1 MRFYDIFN
9 GDADGICALQQL
21 RLAEPRDAELVT
33 GVKRDNKLLARVH
46 PRAGDV
52 LTVLD
57 IALDENRADLLR
69 ALDAGATC
77 RYFDHHF
84 PGVVPDHPLLEA
96 HIDTAASTCTSLIV
110 DRHLRGAHRA
120 WAVVAAFG
128 DNLAEAARATAKEL
142 ALRDEELETLRALGE
157 CLNYNAY
164 GETLEDL
171 NFHPADLYRR
181 LHACRDPLDF
191 AVQGPEF
198 PALQRA
204 YAEDLERAR
213 QTPVEA
219 IGGRSAA
226 VFLPDAKWSRRIGGM
241 LANELA
247 QKFPS
252 RAHAVLMRNGDGY
265 VVSLRAPHPAMPGSD
280 QPGIDEIAR
289 LFAGGNGREGAA
301 GIQLLPQAQVGKLF
315 EALRAAYETSPAPP
329 R

>member
-21 RLAEPRDAELVT
+21 RLAQPRDAELVT

-46 PRAGDV
+46 PSAGDV

-57 IALDENRADLLR
+57 IALDENRTDLSR

-77 RYFDHHF
+77 YYFDHHF
-84 PGVVPDHPLLEA
+84 SGAVPDHPLLEA
-96 HIDTAASTCTSLIV
+96 HIDTSASTCTSLIV
-110 DRHLRGAHRA
+110 DRHLHGAHRA

-128 DNLAEAARATAKEL
+128 DNLPEAARAAAKEL
-142 ALRDEELETLRALGE
+142 PLRDEELETLRALGE

-164 GETLEDL
+164 GETQEDL
-171 NFHPADLYRR
+171 HYHPADLYRR

-198 PALQRA
+198 PVLQRA
-204 YAEDLERAR
+204 YAEDFERAR
-213 QTPVEA
+213 EAPVEA
-219 IGGRSAA
+219 IGSRSAA

-247 QKFPS
+247 RKFPS
-252 RAHAVLMRNGDGY
+252 RAHAVLVRNGEGY
-265 VVSLRAPHPAMPGSD
+265 VVSLRAPHPAMPGFD

-289 LFAGGNGREGAA
+289 LFVGGNGRGKAA
-301 GIQLLPQAQVGKLF
+301 GIQMLPQAQVDKLL
-315 EALRAAYETSPAPP
+315 EALRAAYETPPAPP